1 MVETRTVVAVSAASA
16 ALAITGYLIY
26 FDYKRRN
33 DPGFRKKL
41 RKFQVYVTSS
51 GTGIHDYSGKEK
63 KKAAKNAKDGEATT
77 PAAPG
82 RSQEELKGMLDQI
95 NAEPLPT
102 LPAER
107 EKYFMDHVGMGE
119 QMLLRGPA
127 FEVPAALAFYR
138 ALRAYP
144 SPVEIIMIFQNTLPA
159 HIFGLVMEL
168 ASLDVSSSESTLAS
182 KPTQA
187 KEPALA
193 SASAAVTE
201 PESTSAPTTVPAPP
215 APERA
220 TTPPPAPASVQETE
234 SEHDS
239 EVMVDADV
247 DTEVEVE
254 AESEAEGEAKADA
267 MSEAEIVPAAHSE
280 PDTESRPEVG
290 AESGADGSTVTQ
302 EMSYAEVAAKAAES
316 EPEPT
321 QAQEAA
327 QESHQEPEATHAPE
341 AVPESETKPES
352 EPAAPRDPASVPLGS
367 DSEDDARSETHSE
380 TDSYHQ
386 VAASQD
392 DHSDWD
398 SLAASNV
405 LKTFVYAQIV
415 KTGYYDVFPPK
426 NMNVK
431 IVNVPVKDKSGQ
443 PTESDGKPIL
453 RSTLVSN
460 KDIKAGDVIYMVR
473 HRLAGTV
480 VATLDFDLQN
490 LRTHCT
496 HCLRRIDAPISVP
509 DDPLDATYCSKGCQ
523 VASKIQSQNVL
534 FGLDPPLPSNSE
546 EPEKPKTEA
555 ELVERRKSQEEFV
568 ETLRKTGATRALLVA
583 RFIACMVAEQS
594 AKLGAAVSP
603 SSKNSSPADLFGLPE
618 PEGDS
623 NTYSFYD
630 HVERLKYLEIT
641 ETPIE
646 IEEVNA
652 LKKAMKNAMEGL
664 EEFVGDRYP
673 LLKGKMAYN
682 AIGVAFGGGRD
693 DKAWNQIFE
702 DLMERLGKPAL
713 HFIGFPHTYAA
724 ISLSSKI
731 PDQLNVILIQ
741 LAHSCA
747 PNVAPSFHTG
757 TSDLHLVAN
766 ENITSGTELT
776 MAYVDVNQGPTE
788 TRLEARRRRRQELAR
803 GWRFACECSKC
814 LKEVEEGIL
823 EEDKK
828 AEGDA
833 AVKEDLELGSEA
845 KLEDAVRRYES
856 GEKPTPEV
864 DVE

>member
-33 DPGFRKKL
+33 DRGFRKKL
-41 RKFQVYVTSS
+41 R
-51 GTGIHDYSGKEK
+51 KEK

-187 KEPALA
+187 KEPAPA
-193 SASAAVTE
+193 SASAAVTK

-267 MSEAEIVPAAHSE
+267 MSEAEIVSAAHSE

-290 AESGADGSTVTQ
+290 AESGAGGSTVTQ

-341 AVPESETKPES
+341 AVPESETKPEP

-398 SLAASNV
+398 R
-405 LKTFVYAQIV
+405 
-415 KTGYYDVFPPK
+415 YYDVFPPK

-460 KDIKAGDVIYMVR
+460 KDIKAGDVIYMEK
-473 HRLAGTV
+473 AV

-664 EEFVGDRYP
+664 EEFVGDSLRLPYDQKI
-673 LLKGKMAYN
+673 LN
-682 AIGVAFGGGRD
+682 ALVH
-693 DKAWNQIFE
+693 QV
-702 DLMERLGKPAL
+702 ERLGKPAL

-724 ISLSSKI
+724 ISLPSKI

-766 ENITSGTELT
+766 ENIPSGTELT

-856 GEKPTPEV
+856 GEKSTPEV